1 MHLLQ
6 VIVEFLIVLG
16 FMVLVHEFGHF
27 AMAKAFRVRV
37 EAFAIGFGTR
47 LFGIERGGTDYRL
60 NLLPFGGYVKF
71 AGDQPGEAP
80 ADPGDFNAHPR
91 WQRVLIALAGPVAN
105 FILAIFIFFL
115 VARFHHEVSQYLNG
129 PAVVDYVEANTPAAR
144 DGVGAGDT
152 ILSINGHANPT
163 WLE

>member
-1 MHLLQ
+1 MHLLR

-27 AMAKAFRVRV
+27 AVAKAFRVRV

-47 LFGIERGGTDYRL
+47 LFWIERCGTDYRV

-71 AGDQPGEAP
+71 AGDQPGEA
-80 ADPGDFNAHPR
+80 AHDPGDFNAHPR

-105 FILAIFIFFL
+105 FILSFL
-115 VARFHHEVSQYLNG
+115 LLAFAAHYHHEVDQYLNG
-129 PAVVDYVEANTPAAR
+129 PAVLDYVPVNTPAAHA
-144 DGVGAGDT
+144 GMAPGDT
-152 ILSINGHANPT
+152 ILSINDKAN
-163 WLE
+163 